1 MMEQDIINIMIE
13 INKSQNGSYDNID
26 YISVLKDMVKK
37 EVSTVD
43 YLLRALE
50 YNYIGDEPFNIIK
63 NNNMNQDTCDFAP
76 THLDTLDNYKL
87 ILPNVKSRLI
97 MVFGPSA
104 SGKTT
109 CGKKMIHK
117 ILVKCDNFPT
127 CFMTVD
133 GGKLRQASIVFQII
147 IKQANIH
154 NIDIVSHNIFP
165 KVKNTIIKYYES
177 QIAKYNTMISL
188 YIPITLGKS
197 YIQSYSHYIEMTKD
211 YNWIGIFVWQHKF
224 DCVYEGEYRCNG
236 CNKSGRE
243 REKIEGK
250 KYKMHKWELS
260 MERGLSEVKKAK
272 GGFYCIHNG
281 GRDDSIMMFDLEYSS
296 LLN

>member
-1 MMEQDIINIMIE
+1 MIEQDIINIMNK
-13 INKSQNGSYDNID
+13 INKNQIDSYDNINHFNL
-26 YISVLKDMVKK
+26 LKNLIKN
-37 EVSTVD
+37 EVSTIE
-43 YLLRALE
+43 YLLRALQ
-50 YNYIGDEPFNIIK
+50 YNYIGEEPFNIIK
-63 NNNMNQDTCDFAP
+63 INTLCQ
-76 THLDTLDNYKL
+76 LDTLDNYKL

-109 CGKKMIHK
+109 CSKNIIKKLSFNNK
-117 ILVKCDNFPT
+117 EFST
-127 CFMTVD
+127 CFMTLD
-133 GGKLRQASIVFQII
+133 GGKFRKASNVFKMI
-147 IKQANIH
+147 IKQASIH

-165 KVKNTIIKYYES
+165 KVKNTIMKYYEN

-197 YIQSYSHYIEMTKD
+197 YIQSYSYYIDMTKD

-224 DCVYEGEYRCNG
+224 DCIYEGKYRCNG
-236 CNKSGRE
+236 CNKSGIE

-260 MERGLSEVKKAK
+260 MERGLNEVKKAK

-281 GRDDSIMMFDLEYSS
+281 GRDDSVMMFDEEK
-296 LLN
+296 